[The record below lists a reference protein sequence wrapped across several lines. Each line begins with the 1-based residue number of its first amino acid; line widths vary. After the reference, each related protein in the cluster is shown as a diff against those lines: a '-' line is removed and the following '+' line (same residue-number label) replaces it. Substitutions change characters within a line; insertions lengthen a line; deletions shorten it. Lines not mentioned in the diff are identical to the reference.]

1 MSLTLNKS
9 FTTKDTNRK
18 TFKTIK
24 KIFVRDIKILR
35 SALVWR
41 LKLYLTIIIY

>member
-18 TFKTIK
+18 TFKIIK
-24 KIFVRDIKILR
+24 KIFVWDIKIL
-35 SALVWR
+35 SLG
-41 LKLYLTIIIY
+41 LGD